1 MPVFSA
7 FPVRKSS
14 VRPIKH
20 RPAGD
25 FSLSFAVLSS
35 GVSMKYRFNSLIT
48 IKKFAEKD
56 IPLGAIV
63 GAAD

>member
-1 MPVFSA
+1 
-7 FPVRKSS
+7 
-14 VRPIKH
+14 
-20 RPAGD
+20 
-25 FSLSFAVLSS
+25 
-35 GVSMKYRFNSLIT
+35 MKYRFNSLIT

>member
-1 MPVFSA
+1 VPVFSA
-7 FPVRKSS
+7 FSVRKSS
-14 VRPIKH
+14 VQPIKH
-20 RPAGD
+20 RPAAD